1 MVLRYLVN
9 QAEDIK
15 KYMLD
20 DFTIEVVQLI
30 SKDFLVSNTLL
41 LQLLHLAYR
50 IYILFG
56 ISSLK

>member
-20 DFTIEVVQLI
+20 DFTIEVVELI
-30 SKDFLVSNTLL
+30 SKDFLVSNTVL
-41 LQLLHLAYR
+41 LQLLHLAYQ